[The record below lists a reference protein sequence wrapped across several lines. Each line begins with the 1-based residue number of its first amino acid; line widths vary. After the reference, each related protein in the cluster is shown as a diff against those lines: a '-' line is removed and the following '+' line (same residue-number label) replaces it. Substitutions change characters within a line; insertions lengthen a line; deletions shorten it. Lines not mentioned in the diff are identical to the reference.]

1 MVFMGQTSEVG
12 FVVGFPPFSSFPV
25 IMTEDPGNKMSR
37 VSLCQMAPLP
47 LDLET
52 RKDSPV
58 E

>member
-1 MVFMGQTSEVG
+1 MGQTSEVG